1 MMGRVSSRSVIW
13 ILSALLTTGCGPIR
27 RFMYAGFDRDDWQQ
41 PDRVIESLRLEP
53 GSKVADVGAGGG
65 YFTFRLAD
73 AVGKD
78 GRVYAVDVDEE
89 MTTYLSER
97 AAEEG
102 ASNVE
107 VVLAPFDDPTIP
119 ATVDLIFT
127 CNTYHHIESRTAYFQ
142 RTRQYLADGGLVAI
156 VELKDEGW
164 FQKLFAHNTPKEVIR
179 SEMEAAGY
187 LLANDYDF
195 LERQSFLIFEAAGP

>member
-1 MMGRVSSRSVIW
+1 MGRVSSRSVIW
-13 ILSALLTTGCGPIR
+13 ILSALLTTGCGSIR
-27 RFMYAGFDRDDWQQ
+27 RFMYEGFDRDEWQQ
-41 PDRVIESLRLEP
+41 PDRVIESLRLET

-78 GRVYAVDVDEE
+78 GRVYAVDVDQD

-102 ASNVE
+102 VSNVE
-107 VVLAPFDDPTIP
+107 VVLAPFDDPEIP

-127 CNTYHHIESRTAYFQ
+127 CNTYHHIESRTAYFE
-142 RTRQYLADGGLVAI
+142 RSRRYLGPGGRVAI
-156 VELKDEGW
+156 VELTDKGW
-164 FQKLFAHNTPKEVIR
+164 FQKLFAHNTSKEVIR

-187 LLANDYDF
+187 VLANDHDL
-195 LERQSFLIFEAAGP
+195 LERQSFLIFEVADP